1 MFNTKE
7 FSMKNKFFM
16 AGKSVL
22 LLIFVMSMIGCGTD
36 DPKNL
41 AKQTFDL
48 GQEALALLL
57 NPAKTAELQ
66 KKAADIEKKVAKLS
80 AGDKAVYEQEL
91 ARLGGQGLGAL
102 FDAAST
108 LDAASVQDAL
118 NTAGQAADTAQKAID
133 LLNTLGGGK

>member
-1 MFNTKE
+1 
-7 FSMKNKFFM
+7 
-16 AGKSVL
+16 
-22 LLIFVMSMIGCGTD
+22 MIGCGTD

-57 NPAKTAELQ
+57 NPAKAAEVQ
-66 KKAADIEKKVAKLS
+66 KKAEDIEKKVAKLS
-80 AGDKAVYEQEL
+80 AGDRAVYEQEL
-91 ARLGGQGLGAL
+91 ARLDGQGLGAL

>member
-1 MFNTKE
+1 
-7 FSMKNKFFM
+7 MKNKFFM

-22 LLIFVMSMIGCGTD
+22 LLIFVMSMIGCGAD
-36 DPKNL
+36 DPKTL
-41 AKQTFDL
+41 AKQTYDL
-48 GQEALALLL
+48 GQEALGALL

-66 KKAADIEKKVAKLS
+66 KKSEDIAKKVAKLS

-118 NTAGQAADTAQKAID
+118 NTAGQALDTAQQAVD
-133 LLNTLGGGK
+133 FLNTLGGGK